1 MWPKA
6 VNTVYRWDCRPHSP
20 ASKLANG
27 DSGGTQSIPRGG
39 SLRANERPRR
49 PQKAMFSSASLH
61 LKIYVC
67 KTTSEPQHQNTHQD
81 HRGDR
86 GAWLCS
92 AGHTSP
98 QLGAAILTGKLLPS
112 TKQEPWAPTVELQ
125 AFLITLHFILIHLDG
140 VQRGGQD
147 GNLT

>member
-6 VNTVYRWDCRPHSP
+6 VNTMYRWDRQPHSP
-20 ASKLANG
+20 VSKPANG

-39 SLRANERPRR
+39 GLRANERPRR
-49 PQKAMFSSASLH
+49 LPKAMFSSASLH
-61 LKIYVC
+61 LKIYAY
-67 KTTSEPQHQNTHQD
+67 KTTSKAQHQNTHRD

-86 GAWLCS
+86 GAQLCR
-92 AGHTSP
+92 AGHVSP
-98 QLGAAILTGKLLPS
+98 QLGAALLTGKLLPS
-112 TKQEPWAPTVELQ
+112 IKHEPWAPTVELQ
-125 AFLITLHFILIHLDG
+125 AFLITLHFTLIHLDG